1 MPQKKVTRVE
11 LPAKPFSPSQ
21 STLVK
26 RVAAYA
32 RVSTVKDAQE
42 NSLQSQQ
49 EYFTEYIR
57 HHPDW
62 VFAGMYTDDGV
73 SGLSIRRR
81 DSFNRMVNDAL
92 DGKIDLIL
100 TKSLSR
106 FARNTVD
113 ALTTIRKLK
122 AAGVAVYFQRE
133 NINTMDSTGEFL
145 LTLMS
150 SFAEEES
157 RSISENVTWAV
168 RHRYVQ
174 GIYHLPGLLLGY
186 RRSLDGEIQVD
197 EAGAR
202 VVRFIYLLALAE
214 KSSTDI
220 CRILM
225 EYNIS
230 SPGESKVWESKTVRS
245 ILKNEK
251 YMGDAILQKQVTV
264 DFLTKT
270 SKPNEGEAPQYYVEN
285 GHPGI
290 VSKAVWQEVQVKWT
304 DAGRRNCTFSPFAN
318 KIVCGDCGGLYGRKT
333 WHSTTYRDAVWECNS
348 KKTGCTKCKCRHIY
362 AEELDTAIHRSMH
375 HLLKIHK
382 NIIPDCADLLSQATG
397 EISSDA
403 RPVLNDIAR
412 GKLDIRIDGLMIGI
426 LIRKMVVTPKQN
438 LVVHFLDGSTYRHR
452 LGATPRGTRLYNTKR
467 DHSQILTLSAKGCS
481 AKEISQRLEISVNTV
496 RSFLRRYHKSD
507 T

>member
-1 MPQKKVTRVE
+1 MRSKRITRVE
-11 LPAKPFSPSQ
+11 FPARTISPTQ
-21 STLVK
+21 PPPTK

-32 RVSTVKDAQE
+32 RVSTMKDAQE
-42 NSLQSQQ
+42 NSFQSQQ
-49 EYFTEYIR
+49 EYFTEYIQR
-57 HHPDW
+57 HPGW
-62 VFAGMYTDDGV
+62 VFAGMYADDGI
-73 SGLSIRRR
+73 SGLSIRKR
-81 DSFNRMVNDAL
+81 DGFNSMVTDAL

-113 ALTTIRKLK
+113 ALTTIRSLK
-122 AAGVAVYFQRE
+122 AAGVAVYFQKE

-145 LTLMS
+145 ITLMS

-168 RHRYVQ
+168 RHRYAQ

-186 RRSLDGEIQVD
+186 QRSQDGEIQVD

-202 VVRFIYLLALAE
+202 VVRFIYLLALAG

-225 EYNIS
+225 DYGIP
-230 SPGESKVWESKTVRS
+230 SPGQGHRWEPHTVRS

-251 YMGDAILQKQVTV
+251 YMGDAILQKEITV

-270 SKPNEGEAPQYYVEN
+270 RKPNEGEAPQYYVEN

-290 VSKAVWQEVQVKWT
+290 VSKSVWQEVQATWT
-304 DAGRRNCTFSPFAN
+304 DASRRNCTFSPIAN
-318 KIVCGDCGGLYGRKT
+318 KIICGDCGGRYGRKT
-333 WHSTTYRDAVWECNS
+333 WHSTTYRDAVWECNG
-348 KKTGCTKCKCRHIY
+348 KKAGRTKCKCRHIY
-362 AEELDTAIHRSMH
+362 TEELDTSIRRSMH
-375 HLLKIHK
+375 HLLKTHQ
-382 NIIPDCADLLSQATG
+382 NIIPDCADMLSQALG

-403 RPVLNDIAR
+403 RSVLNDIAH

-426 LIRKMVVTPKQN
+426 LIRKMVVTPKQT
-438 LVVHFLDGSTYRHR
+438 LVIHFLDGSTYRHR
-452 LGATPRGTRLYNTKR
+452 LGATPRGTRLYNTKQ
-467 DHSQILTLSAKGCS
+467 DHSQILALYTEGCS
-481 AKEISQRLEISVNTV
+481 AKEISRQLGIGVNTV
-496 RSFLRRYHKSD
+496 RSFLRRHRG